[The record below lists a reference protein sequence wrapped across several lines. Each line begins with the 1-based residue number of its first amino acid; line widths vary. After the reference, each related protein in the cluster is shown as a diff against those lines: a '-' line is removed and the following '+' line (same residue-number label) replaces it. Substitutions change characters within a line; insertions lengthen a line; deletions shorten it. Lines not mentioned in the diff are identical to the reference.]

1 MNEIRDL
8 NSAITVENARTSA
21 AISTNTT
28 SNGAIID
35 LELCG
40 GVEFIM
46 NVTAY
51 TDGTYTPSI
60 QVGNES
66 DLSDAATADATTIR
80 GDLTAVTAVG
90 VTSFGLAR
98 TTFRYA
104 RMVITSTGTTTGATI
119 NAVAVKY
126 DLAQIGEV

>member
-21 AISTNTT
+21 AISINTATN
-28 SNGAIID
+28 GEIID

-60 QVGNES
+60 QVGNVS
-66 DLSDAATADATTIR
+66 NLSDAATADATTIR

-104 RMVITSTGTTTGATI
+104 RMVITSTAVTTGATI

-126 DLAQIGEV
+126 DLAQTGEV